1 MNWLN
6 KLERKFGRFGI
17 PNLMMYITS
26 TILVIY
32 LVELFGG
39 VPLYRL
45 LSFDRG
51 LILRGQ
57 VWRVVTFLFVDYNGS
72 LFSMVL
78 MLYFY
83 YWIGCRLEYAWGD
96 FQFTLYYFVGV
107 AGAIA
112 GGFLLGATT
121 PTYLHL
127 SLFLA
132 YATLFPDEEILFM
145 MFIPI
150 KVRYIGYLDWV
161 VFAAAILFQPLSGKL
176 AAVLALGNFF
186 LFFWPYI
193 SGTVRNHFRYRKVR
207 NNFRNQMRRNNVVR
221 GPWDDDYRD
230 RR

>member
-1 MNWLN
+1 MKWLN

-26 TILVIY
+26 TILVFY
-32 LVELFGG
+32 LVEMFGRA
-39 VPLYRL
+39 PMYQWFCFNRA
-45 LSFDRG
+45 

-57 VWRVVTFLFVDYNGS
+57 VWRIITFLFVDYGGNI
-72 LFSMVL
+72 LSMLL

-96 FQFTLYYFVGV
+96 FRFTLYYLLGTL
-107 AGAIA
+107 GAIA
-112 GGFLLGATT
+112 GGFIVGSTS

-132 YATLFPDEEILFM
+132 YATLFPNEEILFM

-150 KVRYIGYLDWV
+150 KVKYIGYLDWAI
-161 VFAAAILFQPLSGKL
+161 FAAAIIFQPLPGKL
-176 AAVLALGNFF
+176 AAALALANFF
-186 LFFWPYI
+186 IFFWPYI
-193 SGTVRNHFRYRKVR
+193 SGSVRNYFRYRKVR
-207 NNFRNQMRRNNVVR
+207 SNFRNQMRRNNVVK
-221 GPWDDDYRD
+221 GPWDDP